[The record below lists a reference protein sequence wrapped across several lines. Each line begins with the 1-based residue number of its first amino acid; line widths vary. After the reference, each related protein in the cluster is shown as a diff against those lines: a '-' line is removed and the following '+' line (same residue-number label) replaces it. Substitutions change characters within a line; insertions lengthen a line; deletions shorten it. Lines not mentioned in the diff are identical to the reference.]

1 MPALTDSEI
10 LRIAKQAVP
19 EHIRPLGRV
28 VAREGEAAPAPKG
41 VVGAARQARAKAPR
55 RDPLM
60 AQIAKRVGATLRAPR
75 AGTAVVE
82 FPEQTAL
89 GLRTTV
95 VHVRDGKVAR
105 VMKRG

>member
-1 MPALTDSEI
+1 M
-10 LRIAKQAVP
+10 
-19 EHIRPLGRV
+19 H
-28 VAREGEAAPAPKG
+28 
-41 VVGAARQARAKAPR
+41 R
-55 RDPLM
+55 RS
-60 AQIAKRVGATLRAPR
+60 ATLRAPR